1 MRRENEISRVI
12 LDAAIEVHSV
22 LARPGLLEGVYEEA
36 IAYELALRGLAV
48 ERQKAVPWI
57 YKGQRLGS
65 DLRLDLLVEGMV
77 LVECKATTAYNDD
90 CLQQGVRG
98 TGAHLPPS
106 AGPEARPGH
115 QLR

>member
-1 MRRENEISRVI
+1 M
-12 LDAAIEVHSV
+12 DAAIEVHSI

-48 ERQKAVPWI
+48 ERQKAVPVI

-77 LVECKATTAYNDD
+77 LVEGCRSPLARQPSCGPQAGRIDVLRPFRRD
-90 CLQQGVRG
+90 PRV
-98 TGAHLPPS
+98 HL
-106 AGPEARPGH
+106 A
-115 QLR
+115 

>member
-1 MRRENEISRVI
+1 MTVRRENEISRVI

-22 LARPGLLEGVYEEA
+22 LGGPGLLEGVYEEA

-48 ERQKAVPWI
+48 ERQKAVPVI

-77 LVECKATTAYNDD
+77 LVECRRRLPTTR
-90 CLQQGVRG
+90 CSRHRRSPTSVCW
-98 TGAHLPPS
+98 T
-106 AGPEARPGH
+106 
-115 QLR
+115 

>member
-1 MRRENEISRVI
+1 MRRSN
-12 LDAAIEVHSV
+12 AAIEVHSV

-48 ERQKAVPWI
+48 ERQKAVPVI

-77 LVECKATTAYNDD
+77 LVECRRRLPTTR
-90 CLQQGVRG
+90 CSRHRRSPTSVCW
-98 TGAHLPPS
+98 T
-106 AGPEARPGH
+106 
-115 QLR
+115 